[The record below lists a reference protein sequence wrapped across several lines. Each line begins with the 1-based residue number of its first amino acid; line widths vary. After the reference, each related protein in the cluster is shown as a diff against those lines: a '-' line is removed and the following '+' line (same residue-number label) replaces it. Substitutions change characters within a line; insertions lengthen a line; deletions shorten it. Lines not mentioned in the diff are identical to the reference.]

1 MIWDQLKRGE
11 SNWAS
16 NQTPYSRPIGAFHL
30 QAPIYSGPHLLEG
43 CEQCFSLPRRMSPL
57 FELDSSRLSW
67 TLILE
72 VYVIQLRIV
81 RTEKPVKGL

>member
-1 MIWDQLKRGE
+1 M
-11 SNWAS
+11 
-16 NQTPYSRPIGAFHL
+16 P
-30 QAPIYSGPHLLEG
+30 
-43 CEQCFSLPRRMSPL
+43 PL

-81 RTEKPVKGL
+81 RTEKAVKGL